1 MILAIKFRLGNKKF
15 FNVCSFHSVFYNDK
29 LPKIIA
35 YNLLFYLFIHF
46 FNGSIVNNNFWIKI
60 H

>member
-15 FNVCSFHSVFYNDK
+15 MYNDK